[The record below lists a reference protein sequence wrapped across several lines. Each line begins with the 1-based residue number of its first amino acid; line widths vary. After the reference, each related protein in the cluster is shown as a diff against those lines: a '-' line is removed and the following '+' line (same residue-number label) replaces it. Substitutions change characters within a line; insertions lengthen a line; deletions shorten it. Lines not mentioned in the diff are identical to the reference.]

1 MKKIF
6 LLVLLALI
14 SVSASARKSYITVYV
29 PYSDGSSNN
38 ATVASGGAYIYLTGD
53 VPNDIAGFEYVD
65 EPIHSPGHYWR
76 THYSCSNNDFKQ
88 YSTGEILNVLSE
100 YGYEVEFVD
109 NENKCFLLSKEVS
122 SGQTISKGDVNE
134 DSEVNIADVNEVIS
148 LILGMLRD
156 NPKLLEQLGV
166 EQPK

>member
-1 MKKIF
+1 M
-6 LLVLLALI
+6 
-14 SVSASARKSYITVYV
+14 
-29 PYSDGSSNN
+29 
-38 ATVASGGAYIYLTGD
+38 
-53 VPNDIAGFEYVD
+53 
-65 EPIHSPGHYWR
+65 
-76 THYSCSNNDFKQ
+76 
-88 YSTGEILNVLSE
+88 LSE